1 MRRSGGA
8 LACVLAVLA
17 FGGACR
23 QAPPAKGQ
31 VVLYLDTDAPL
42 PAAAGAGADA
52 PAPLFDRVRV
62 DLYPPGATDPC
73 DGCTQIVAIDAQ
85 QVNAGNLS
93 LGVMPPEG
101 ASGWIVRAR
110 MYRTVSLQGGEPTPD
125 GTVDVT
131 AALPAIARGRVEE
144 ISLFLHV
151 DDVASP
157 VGSLDQPVDPTP
169 GRVTRGHAG
178 TWPGAQ
184 VVPCAGDAG
193 PGEVCV
199 PGGAYWMGNPL
210 LVAGYGADSAAN
222 LQRVVVVS
230 PFFLDAHEVTV
241 AEFRAGGGQGASP
254 WSGSHA
260 GQSTADWCTLTAS
273 PSANDGL
280 PLSCI
285 DWASARRFC
294 QSRGADLPTEAQF
307 EYAAGGLR
315 SSLYVWGD
323 DDPACGDAV
332 FALGGYGVLFGNDDH
347 CRTPSD
353 VGGPLPPGRERT
365 DRDQLALAG
374 GTIVDLAG
382 NLSEWAL
389 DRWQGQDGSC
399 WGTGVFTDPVCGPDG
414 SGPTRPSRGGNW
426 VTTAFAMR
434 AAWRASVDLAA
445 APPSQG
451 FRCARAATAP

>member
-1 MRRSGGA
+1 MRRECGSV
-8 LACVLAVLA
+8 ACMLIA
-17 FGGACR
+17 FGGACH

-31 VVLYLDTDAPL
+31 VVLYLDTDAAL
-42 PAAAGAGADA
+42 PSSPGAEAA
-52 PAPLFDRVRV
+52 PPPLFDRMRI

-73 DGCTQIVAIDAQ
+73 DGCTQIVAIDADE
-85 QVNAGNLS
+85 VNAGNLS

-101 ASGWIVRAR
+101 EPGWIVRAR
-110 MYRTVSLQGGEPTPD
+110 MYRNVSLQGGEPTPD

-131 AALPAIARGRVEE
+131 AALPTVTRGRVAE

-157 VGSLDQPVDPTP
+157 VGSLDQPIDPTP

-178 TWPGAQ
+178 SWPGAQ
-184 VVPCAGDAG
+184 VVPCSGDAG

-210 LVAGYGADSAAN
+210 LIAGYGADSAAN
-222 LQRVVVVS
+222 IQRIVVVS

-241 AEFRAGGGQGASP
+241 AEFRAGGGQGAFP

-260 GQSTADWCTLTAS
+260 GQATEDWCTFTAS

-280 PLSCI
+280 PLDCI
-285 DWASARRFC
+285 DWAPARRFC
-294 QSRGADLPTEAQF
+294 QSRGADLPTEAEF
-307 EYAAGGLR
+307 EYVAGGMR

-347 CRTPSD
+347 CRAPSD
-353 VGGPLPPGRERT
+353 VGGPLPPGRPRT
-365 DRDQLALAG
+365 DRDQLTLAG
-374 GTIVDLAG
+374 GTIVDLGG

-389 DRWQGQDGSC
+389 DQWQGQDGPC
-399 WGTGVFTDPVCGPDG
+399 WGTGVFVDPLCGPGG

-426 VTTAFAMR
+426 LTTAFAMR
-434 AAWRASVDLAA
+434 AAWRASVDSTA
-445 APPSQG
+445 APPEQG
-451 FRCARAATAP
+451 FRCARAATGP